1 MRNRRRTVSSIL
13 GVLLAVTFVAGT
25 FIAIDSS
32 ARATLDA
39 TLAGLPGDFGFYLN
53 DASVNY
59 SLLRSEIASV
69 AGVID
74 ASVYRGFYISEI
86 DNPNVGSGSA
96 GFFFASLGIDPD
108 HPPYMLRDAPLNGSL
123 DLRRGEIGLS
133 KSIAG
138 QLQVVVGDRVV
149 VVNRVNDTIRYEVNL
164 TVGAIVEP
172 VQTEY
177 GVNLSL
183 LRSSFQLAPVQF
195 SGSILFVHIRDVD
208 WLNGQLN
215 QSGYGFSLNGEVW
228 IDRAHYVNPYDVEQT
243 QRNLERIQRRL
254 QVLLGPQG
262 YVSDNILS
270 RLQNF
275 ADRIASLRIQYLL
288 LSMPVVLLGVYL
300 GAVGVDL
307 SHAERRRELAV
318 LKTRGARRGQV
329 IGLLILEAVTGG
341 LIAAVLGLV
350 AGVALSRFLL
360 GVVNPDFS
368 GSLPYEAFVLT
379 PDTVIIVGFLSVSLM
394 AVVAYRS
401 AKRTSSLPIIESLRF
416 YSPGETKIHYSPRN
430 DVILVAV
437 GVSDYVLVWWR
448 GGQVTS
454 LWTYLLGLIPFILLP
469 FVPIMLIVGLTR
481 LLTRSTGKV
490 YDVFSRVTR
499 LLTKDLAYIIRKN
512 LSRNPRRSANLAIII
527 ALGLAFGVFSLS
539 VLATNNTH
547 LEREIRA
554 GVGADAAVYSV
565 YGSGDE
571 TANLTAVPGVAGA
584 VRIESFSGVN
594 PAYCCAQVYGFDP
607 DAYFAVAQ
615 PEFWYF
621 VDGNAQAAY
630 DILATP
636 GQVVISQAYYGQAFL
651 EVGDRLVLSMQAY
664 DRNGSYLGTV
674 RENVTV
680 GGVVRFLP
688 GVGYGLT
695 PAIYGSLDTLRPFEG
710 LASSV
715 FGPGTFQYLVDFR
728 PDADWRSVKAG
739 LLSVPAVSSVQVVDE
754 MIERQSSNP
763 FSRALYGFIA
773 MEIAFIVVILT
784 AGVGLI
790 LYAAS
795 LERDVEFAA
804 IIARGSSGWQTARLL
819 VGEALVIMLVG
830 LVIGAGVGLGTAFFA
845 TQFLAAG
852 PPGTLGPAV
861 PYFFV
866 FPWDAVLLVTLG
878 PAAILLAALVVSAR
892 TAHLNVAQVLKLRSG

>member
-1 MRNRRRTVSSIL
+1 MSSIL

-39 TLAGLPGDFGFYLN
+39 TLAGIPGDFSYYLN

-59 SLLRSEIASV
+59 SLLRSEIAGV
-69 AGVID
+69 AGVVD
-74 ASVYRGFYISEI
+74 ASVYRDFYVGEI
-86 DNPNVGSGSA
+86 DNPNGGPFYSGF
-96 GFFFASLGIDPD
+96 GMTSLGIDPD
-108 HPPYMLRDAPLNGSL
+108 HPPYILRGAPLNGSL
-123 DLRRGEIGLS
+123 DLRRGEVGLS
-133 KSIAG
+133 KKMAS
-138 QLQVVVGDRVV
+138 QLQVGIGDRVV
-149 VVNRVNDTIRYEVNL
+149 VVNRVNDTIRFEANL

-172 VQTEY
+172 VQTVY
-177 GVNLSL
+177 GVNPFVRPPNSL
-183 LRSSFQLAPVQF
+183 VPFIPAQF
-195 SGSILFVHIRDVD
+195 GSILFVHIWDVD
-208 WLNGQLN
+208 WLKGQLN

-228 IDRAHYVNPYDVEQT
+228 IDRAHYVNPYDVDQT
-243 QRNLERIQRRL
+243 RRNLERIQRRL
-254 QVLLGPQG
+254 QILVGPQG
-262 YVSDNILS
+262 YVSNNILG
-270 RLQNF
+270 RLQEF
-275 ADRIASLRIQYLL
+275 ANRIASLRIQYLL

-329 IGLLILEAVTGG
+329 IGLLILEALTGG
-341 LIAAVLGLV
+341 LIAAVLGLA

-379 PDTVIIVGFLSVSLM
+379 PDTVIIVAFLSVSLM

-448 GGQVTS
+448 GGQVTG
-454 LWTYLLGLIPFILLP
+454 LWTFLLGLVPFILLP

-512 LSRNPRRSANLAIII
+512 LSRNPRRSANVAILI

-539 VLATNNTH
+539 VLATNETH

-554 GVGADAAVYSV
+554 GVGADAAVYPV

-571 TANLTAVPGVAGA
+571 TANLTAVPGVAGVA
-584 VRIESFSGVN
+584 RIESFPSVN
-594 PAYCCAQVYGFDP
+594 PVYCCAQVYGFDP
-607 DAYFAVAQ
+607 DTYFAVAQ

-621 VDGNAQAAY
+621 VDGNAQAAH

-636 GQVVISQAYYGQAFL
+636 GQVVVSQAYYDQAFI
-651 EVGDRLVLSMQAY
+651 EVGDRIALSMEAY
-664 DRNGSYLGTV
+664 DRNGSYMGTV
-674 RENVTV
+674 RENVTI
-680 GGVVRFLP
+680 GGEVRFLP

-710 LASSV
+710 LASPG
-715 FGPGTFQYLVDFR
+715 FGPGTFPYLVDLR

-739 LLSVPAVSSVQVVDE
+739 LLSVPAVSSVQMVDE
-754 MIERQSSNP
+754 LVEQQTSNP

-845 TQFLAAG
+845 TQFISAG
-852 PPGTLGPAV
+852 PPGTPGPSV

-878 PAAILLAALVVSAR
+878 PAAILLAALIVSAR
-892 TAHLNVAQVLKLRSG
+892 TAHLNVARVLKLRSG

>member
-1 MRNRRRTVSSIL
+1 MSSIL

-39 TLAGLPGDFGFYLN
+39 TLAGIPGDLSFYLN
-53 DASVNY
+53 DVSVNY

-74 ASVYRGFYISEI
+74 ASVYRSFYINEI
-86 DNPNVGSGSA
+86 DNPNVGSA
-96 GFFFASLGIDPD
+96 YPGFFSSLGIDPD
-108 HPPYMLRDAPLNGSL
+108 HPPYVLSGAPLNGSL
-123 DLRRGEIGLS
+123 DLQRGEIGLS
-133 KSIAG
+133 KGVAS
-138 QLQVVVGDRVV
+138 QLQVIVGDRVV
-149 VVNRVNDTIRYEVNL
+149 AVNRVNDTIRYEVNL
-164 TVGAIVEP
+164 TVRAIVEP
-172 VQTEY
+172 VETGY
-177 GVNLSL
+177 GVNPFVRSPLSSVPL
-183 LRSSFQLAPVQF
+183 VPIQF
-195 SGSILFVHIRDVD
+195 YSILFVHIRDVD

-215 QSGYGFSLNGEVW
+215 YTRYGLSLNGEVW
-228 IDRAHYVNPYDVEQT
+228 IDRAHYVNPYDVDQT
-243 QRNLERIQRRL
+243 RRNLERIQRRL
-254 QVLLGPQG
+254 QILIGPQG

-270 RLQNF
+270 RLESF

-288 LSMPVVLLGVYL
+288 LSMPVLLLGVYL

-341 LIAAVLGLV
+341 LIAAVLGLA

-379 PDTVIIVGFLSVSLM
+379 PDTVIIVAFLSVSLM

-416 YSPGETKIHYSPRN
+416 YSPGETKIHYSPRL
-430 DVILVAV
+430 DVILVVV

-448 GGQVTS
+448 GGQVTG

-490 YDVFSRVTR
+490 YDVFSRITR

-512 LSRNPRRSANLAIII
+512 LSRNPRRSANVAIII

-539 VLATNNTH
+539 VLATNETH

-554 GVGADAAVYSV
+554 GVGADAAVFPTYA
-565 YGSGDE
+565 SGWDDE
-571 TANLTAVPGVAGA
+571 TANLTTVAGVAGV

-594 PAYCCAQVYGFDP
+594 PGYCCAQVYGFDP

-621 VDGNAQAAY
+621 VDGNAQAAHG
-630 DILATP
+630 ILATP
-636 GQVVISQAYYGQAFL
+636 GQVVISQAYYDQAFI
-651 EVGDRLVLSMQAY
+651 EVGDRIVLSMQAY
-664 DRNGSYLGTV
+664 DRNGSYIGTV
-674 RENVTV
+674 RKNVTV

-688 GVGYGLT
+688 GIGYGLT
-695 PAIYGSLDTLRPFEG
+695 PAIYGSLETLRPFEG

-715 FGPGTFQYLVDFR
+715 FGPESSRYLVDFR
-728 PDADWRSVKAG
+728 PDTDWRSVKAG
-739 LLSVPAVSSVQVVDE
+739 LLSVPAVSYVQVVDE
-754 MIERQSSNP
+754 MIEQQSSNP

-830 LVIGAGVGLGTAFFA
+830 LVIGTGVGLGTAFFA

-852 PPGTLGPAV
+852 PPGTAGPAV

>member
-1 MRNRRRTVSSIL
+1 MSSIL

-39 TLAGLPGDFGFYLN
+39 TLAGIPGDFTFYLN

-59 SLLRSEIASV
+59 SQLRSDIARDQ
-69 AGVID
+69 AVID
-74 ASVYRGFYISEI
+74 ASVYRSFYINEI
-86 DNPNVGSGSA
+86 DNPDNGLVGF
-96 GFFFASLGIDPD
+96 GFGASSLGIDPA
-108 HPPYMLRDAPLNGSL
+108 HPPYMLRGAPLNGTL
-123 DLRRGEIGLS
+123 NLTRGEIGLS
-133 KSIAG
+133 TGIANT
-138 QLQVVVGDRVV
+138 LQVVVGDRVV
-149 VVNRVNDTIRYEVNL
+149 VVNRVNDTIRYEVNM

-172 VQTEY
+172 VQTVY
-177 GVNLSL
+177 GPYPFVQSSL
-183 LRSSFQLAPVQF
+183 LPVPDQF
-195 SGSILFVHIRDVD
+195 FSTVLFVHIRDVD
-208 WLNGQLN
+208 WLNRQLN
-215 QSGYGFSLNGEVW
+215 QSYGYSMNGEVW
-228 IDRAHYVNPYDVEQT
+228 VDRAGYVNPYDVEQT
-243 QRNLERIQRRL
+243 RRNLERIQRRL
-254 QVLLGPQG
+254 EIRIGPQG
-262 YVSDNILS
+262 YVSNNILP
-270 RLQNF
+270 RLQAF
-275 ADRIASLRIQYLL
+275 ADRIAGLRIQYLL

-341 LIAAVLGLV
+341 LIAAVLGLA

-368 GSLPYEAFVLT
+368 GSPPYEAFVLT

-394 AVVAYRS
+394 TVVAYRS
-401 AKRTSSLPIIESLRF
+401 AKRTSSLPIIETLRF
-416 YSPGETKIHYSPRN
+416 YSPGETKIHYNPRL
-430 DVILVAV
+430 DVILVVV
-437 GVSDYVLVWWR
+437 GISDYVLVWR
-448 GGQVTS
+448 GGGQVTS

-512 LSRNPRRSANLAIII
+512 LSRNPRRSANVAIII

-539 VLATNNTH
+539 VLATNETH
-547 LEREIRA
+547 REREIRA
-554 GVGADAAVYSV
+554 GVGADAAVFPAYST
-565 YGSGDE
+565 GGGDE
-571 TANLTAVPGVAGA
+571 TANLTAVPGVSGVA
-584 VRIESFSGVN
+584 RIESFSGVS
-594 PAYCCAQVYGFDP
+594 PGYCCAQVYGFDP

-621 VDGNAQAAY
+621 VDGNGQAAH
-630 DILATP
+630 DVLATP
-636 GQVVISQAYYGQAFL
+636 GQVVVSQPYYDQAFV
-651 EVGDRLVLSMQAY
+651 EVGDRIALYMTAY
-664 DRNGSYLGTV
+664 DRNGSYMGTV
-674 RENVTV
+674 QENVTV
-680 GGVVRFLP
+680 GAVVRFLP
-688 GVGYGLT
+688 GIGYGVSRES
-695 PAIYGSLDTLRPFEG
+695 AIYASLETLRPFEG

-715 FGPGTFQYLVDFR
+715 FGPGASRYLVDFR
-728 PDADWRSVKAG
+728 PGADWRSVKAG
-739 LLSVPAVSSVQVVDE
+739 LLSVPAVSYVEVVDE
-754 MIERQSSNP
+754 MIEEQSSNP

-830 LVIGAGVGLGTAFFA
+830 LVIGASVGLGTAFFA
-845 TQFLAAG
+845 TQFLSAG
-852 PPGTLGPAV
+852 PPGSPGPAV
-861 PYFFV
+861 PYLFV

-878 PAAILLAALVVSAR
+878 PAAVLLSALVVSGR